1 VVKNINKFIYSRF
14 STALRLDLANKDQEA
29 ENAANNA
36 LQKAKMEQIRTM
48 VLANCLTI
56 PGIKP
61 GQ

>member
-1 VVKNINKFIYSRF
+1 
-14 STALRLDLANKDQEA
+14 
-29 ENAANNA
+29 

-61 GQ
+61 GQWKSPQALDNIFPISQPNLTPGP